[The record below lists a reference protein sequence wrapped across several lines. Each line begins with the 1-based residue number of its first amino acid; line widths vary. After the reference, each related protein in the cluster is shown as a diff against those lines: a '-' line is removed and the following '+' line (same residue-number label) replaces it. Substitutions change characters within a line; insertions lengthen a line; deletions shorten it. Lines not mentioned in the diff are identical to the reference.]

1 MKRTFLV
8 PILGVLSLAIA
19 APACAQV
26 MRPDTR
32 YGSSVDVRRV
42 AYDRG
47 YREGVIEGERDG
59 RHREPFSY
67 QNERD
72 FQRATIGYNRSYG
85 DPERYRLNFRAGFA
99 DGYDQGYRRY
109 ARGRDGQ
116 GGYGAPGYGGYGAP
130 GYGGYSQGR
139 QTYLSAFDLGARDGY
154 EKGRDDASNHR
165 RADARS
171 HKWYREG
178 DRDYNSRDGNREQ
191 YKNEYRRGFLAGY
204 DRGYR
209 GR

>member
-8 PILGVLSLAIA
+8 PILGVLTLAIA

-59 RHREPFSY
+59 RNREPFSY

-72 FQRATIGYNRSYG
+72 FQRATIGYHRSYG

-109 ARGRDGQ
+109 ARGNYGRDS
-116 GGYGAPGYGGYGAP
+116 YGRDSR
-130 GYGGYSQGR
+130 YGGYSQGR
-139 QTYLSAFDLGARDGY
+139 AVPLGAYDIGARDGF
-154 EKGRDDASNHR
+154 EKGRDDASNRR

-178 DRDYNSRDGNREQ
+178 DRDYNNRYGSRDQ

-204 DRGYR
+204 DRGYGQR
-209 GR
+209 